1 MEKRISQTYRILC
14 SIQIFK
20 KTVKTNPITKSLMRD
35 EKDLSG
41 SGYNDEVINNI
52 VKRMKTILKTPEFVL
67 CAQDEE
73 LVMQHTNENDPDQ
86 EDQYNDYIYFIAKG
100 RCKVTIRDKFT
111 DRSEEKIVNILEQD
125 MHFGVSNIIFHI

>member
-1 MEKRISQTYRILC
+1 
-14 SIQIFK
+14 
-20 KTVKTNPITKSLMRD
+20 MRD

-73 LVMQHTNENDPDQ
+73 LVMQHTNENDPD
-86 EDQYNDYIYFIAKG
+86 
-100 RCKVTIRDKFT
+100 
-111 DRSEEKIVNILEQD
+111 
-125 MHFGVSNIIFHI
+125 